1 MTGIQRISAASLLAA
16 ILAPA
21 AAYGQQGRWAAA
33 DNATAKFMI
42 DSERHWAEAAC
53 DHNSIAAAILAVDFQ
68 GTSTD
73 GKRYTKPEEVS
84 DTADS
89 SKIAR
94 DCRLID
100 AKVRFFGND
109 LAIVYGS
116 ESSVRKVKDGVEK
129 TRCQIWTDTW
139 LRRGGK
145 WQIVAA
151 QDTQVDCK

>member
-1 MTGIQRISAASLLAA
+1 VTGIQRMSAASLLAA
-16 ILAPA
+16 ILAPVA
-21 AAYGQQGRWAAA
+21 AHGQQGRWAAA

-53 DHNSIAAAILAVDFQ
+53 DHNSIAATILADDFQ

-73 GKRYTKPEEVS
+73 GKRYTKPKEVS

-89 SKIAR
+89 TKTAGK
-94 DCRLID
+94 CRLTD
-100 AKVRFFGND
+100 AKVRFFGDD

-116 ESSVRKVKDGVEK
+116 ESSVREAKDGVKK
-129 TRCQIWTDTW
+129 TRCQLWTDTW
-139 LRRGGK
+139 LRRNAK
-145 WQIVAA
+145 WQIIAA